1 MKNYVT
7 KEIEKK
13 VVHGHLVPSV
23 RKYMTRNLITFLPS
37 TPLKTVVDELLSK
50 KITGAPVLNRQGEVI
65 GIIDDKDCLKLIFDS
80 LYHELPEQ
88 TATVESYMSTLMMFV
103 DVKMDIMQAADIF
116 LTTPYKRLLVMDN
129 NQLVGQISRY
139 DVLRAIREIE
149 WGKK

>member
-116 LTTPYKRLLVMDN
+116 LTTPYKRLLVIDN

>member
-1 MKNYVT
+1 MKNYVA

-23 RKYMTRNLITFLPS
+23 RKYMTRNLITFQPE
-37 TPLKTVVDELLSK
+37 TPLKTVIDELLTK
-50 KITGAPVLNRQGEVI
+50 KITGAPVLNNQGEVL

-80 LYHELPEQ
+80 IYHELPEN

-103 DVKMDIMQAADIF
+103 DVNMDIMQAADIF

-129 NQLVGQISRY
+129 ENLIGQISRY
-139 DVLRAIREIE
+139 DVLKAVREIE
-149 WGKK
+149 WGQK